1 MHFYY
6 EHQEFQAELKKKKK
20 KPAEVIYGQLPN
32 VYNKGV
38 DNSHS
43 LTLNTEITN
52 VVNPACQRCHSV
64 CQL

>member
-6 EHQEFQAELKKKKK
+6 EHQEFQVELKKK

-43 LTLNTEITN
+43 LALNTEITN
-52 VVNPACQRCHSV
+52 VVNPACQR
-64 CQL
+64 